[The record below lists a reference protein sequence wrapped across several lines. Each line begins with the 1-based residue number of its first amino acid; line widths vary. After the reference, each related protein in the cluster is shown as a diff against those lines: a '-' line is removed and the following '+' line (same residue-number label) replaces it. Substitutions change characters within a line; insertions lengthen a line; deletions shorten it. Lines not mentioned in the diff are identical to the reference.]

1 MNDNGQKIARMLGWA
16 GVIPFAVLAVTSY
29 TGAPESVQQLLI
41 GYALVIL
48 AFVNGGLWAGA
59 LERPANA
66 PAPLIASN
74 LLLLAGVPALLMPLS
89 AAAGWL
95 AVLFGLHLVAEWSWV
110 LTGHPG
116 WYRQLRVML
125 SGSIIALLLIAA
137 MAGVGSG

>member
-1 MNDNGQKIARMLGWA
+1 MEDNRQKIARTLGWA

-48 AFVNGGLWAGA
+48 AFMNGSLWAGA
-59 LERPANA
+59 LERPADA
-66 PAPLIASN
+66 PAPLIASVV
-74 LLLLAGVPALLMPLS
+74 LLLAGLPALLMPIS

-95 AVLFGLHLVAEWSWV
+95 AVLFALHLIAEWRWV

-125 SGSIIALLLIAA
+125 SASVIALLLIAA
-137 MAGVGSG
+137 MAGASGG